1 MSEVQTSVSADSRP
15 AGVSFS
21 MSQHMLCWGF
31 VDPKFPCPT
40 SPHPTGTH
48 IIGGPLE
55 NKQEGSRKYMRGEKN
70 RDRIKQMI
78 RPASITADL
87 SQWTLGASRGRS
99 QGVAVTPLN
108 ANMSQPISSNP

>member
-1 MSEVQTSVSADSRP
+1 
-15 AGVSFS
+15 
-21 MSQHMLCWGF
+21 
-31 VDPKFPCPT
+31 
-40 SPHPTGTH
+40 
-48 IIGGPLE
+48 
-55 NKQEGSRKYMRGEKN
+55 MRGEKN